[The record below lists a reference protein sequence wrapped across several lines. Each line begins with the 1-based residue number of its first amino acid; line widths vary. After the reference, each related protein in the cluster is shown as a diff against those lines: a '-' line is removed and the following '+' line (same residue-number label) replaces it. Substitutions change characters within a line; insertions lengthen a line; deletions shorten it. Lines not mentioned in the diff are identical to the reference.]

1 LLEAL
6 RGLTNAERPF
16 DARKMTVLRLAF
28 DLKWRPRMVSVPPT
42 WTRIGETLVI
52 AGVGDD
58 FFAIAV
64 GAPMGTATAASASTQ
79 VVRFLRDIMFPLSA
93 GLAVV

>member
-1 LLEAL
+1 M
-6 RGLTNAERPF
+6 TNAERPF

-42 WTRIGETLVI
+42 WIRIGETLVI
-52 AGVGDD
+52 AGVGED
-58 FFAIAV
+58 FFAIAL
-64 GAPMGTATAASASTQ
+64 GAGTATAASASTQ
-79 VVRFLRDIMFPLSA
+79 MVRFLRDITITYPLAA